1 MKTTK
6 VLLLS
11 AVIAAFSLSAF
22 AGTGAQ
28 LLKASTA
35 SGVTTPA
42 ESTVTTMAYV
52 NSNSARLTPR
62 GQDNQIKVI
71 QGVTTEQ
78 NPALACS
85 KTMTA
90 SPKAV
95 AECASHANMPG
106 CNPVT
111 VAFRQ

>member
-1 MKTTK
+1 M
-6 VLLLS
+6 S
-11 AVIAAFSLSAF
+11 
-22 AGTGAQ
+22 
-28 LLKASTA
+28 
-35 SGVTTPA
+35 
-42 ESTVTTMAYV
+42 YV

-111 VAFRQ
+111 VAFLK